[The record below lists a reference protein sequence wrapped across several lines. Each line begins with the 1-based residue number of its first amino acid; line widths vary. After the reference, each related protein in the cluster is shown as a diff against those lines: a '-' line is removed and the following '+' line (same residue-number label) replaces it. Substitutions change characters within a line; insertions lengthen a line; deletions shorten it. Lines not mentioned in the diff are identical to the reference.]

1 MGVNATLDVLKIRVA
16 VSRAFEHRC
25 YHGLTIRTRWRHAS
39 QTRNTST
46 GIRPS
51 ITAQKPN
58 DDTTTIPRKKSADAN
73 MSAAVG
79 RMRCPMIIPP
89 FEKTLNEDDRRD
101 CVNEPWM
108 RHMAAAKTV
117 EARLTKHSALSLPLL
132 VLTGRG
138 WGERLSAPRDL
149 HASLDLAVELDG
161 EFAADLHHRQA
172 HFGAV
177 DQARAPQPVLR
188 RRRTGL
194 GEQQARQVRDRLPAR
209 QRRIVIAALQLG
221 MDGRKRRGL
230 EVG

>member
-1 MGVNATLDVLKIRVA
+1 MGMNATRDILKFRVA
-16 VSRAFEHRC
+16 VSRAFEHSC
-25 YHGLTIRTRWRHAS
+25 YHESTIRTRWRHAS

-108 RHMAAAKTV
+108 RHAAAAKAV
-117 EARLTKHSALSLPLL
+117 RARLTTGTLYHSLSPFLRGEG
-132 VLTGRG
+132 GRG
-138 WGERLSAPRDL
+138 HQLRRDL
-149 HASLDLAVELDG
+149 HASFDL
-161 EFAADLHHRQA
+161 
-172 HFGAV
+172 
-177 DQARAPQPVLR
+177 
-188 RRRTGL
+188 
-194 GEQQARQVRDRLPAR
+194 
-209 QRRIVIAALQLG
+209 
-221 MDGRKRRGL
+221 
-230 EVG
+230 

>member
-1 MGVNATLDVLKIRVA
+1 MGMNATLDVLKIRVA

-51 ITAQKPN
+51 ITAQNPN

-89 FEKTLNEDDRRD
+89 FDKTLNEDDRRD

-108 RHMAAAKTV
+108 RHAAAAKAV
-117 EARLTKHSALSLPLL
+117 RARLTT
-132 VLTGRG
+132 V
-138 WGERLSAPRDL
+138 
-149 HASLDLAVELDG
+149 
-161 EFAADLHHRQA
+161 
-172 HFGAV
+172 
-177 DQARAPQPVLR
+177 
-188 RRRTGL
+188 
-194 GEQQARQVRDRLPAR
+194 RLPFS
-209 QRRIVIAALQLG
+209 
-221 MDGRKRRGL
+221 RKREGKPARRGEASKPRL
-230 EVG
+230 ASAARSRNRAGRR